1 MHLNVS
7 FQFLTVINVKA
18 VKATLLYDGLGNVQR
33 DVYVVFDK
41 SIMDVTKEKPK
52 DAEVVAEGV
61 VTPAF
66 IDGHSH
72 IGMDRYGEPYQ
83 EGEANEQMDSVLPLV
98 DALYSIYMDDKAFK
112 HSIEFGVLYSSV
124 LPGSGNIIGGKAVFI
139 KNYGRDIEDAF
150 IQYAGVKAAFGYNPR
165 STTSW
170 KGTRPSTRMGA
181 IGILLN
187 WLIKTQKTIALIE
200 KGKKEPEE
208 VEPTVEALIPVLKG
222 ELPLRVHVHKEDDI
236 AALLMIKRKFG
247 LKITIEHAGD
257 VHSRETFEKIK
268 AEGVPVIYG
277 PFDSHPYKV
286 ELKHEDWKNARYLLE
301 VRPLF
306 GLMSDHPVTLQA
318 NLYLQLRHF
327 VRLGMSKAE
336 AIKVITHNNAKILG
350 VDDRLGSIEKGKW
363 ASLVVWNGDPFNLEN
378 YPTHVFAEG
387 ELIHEAD
394 W

>member
-1 MHLNVS
+1 
-7 FQFLTVINVKA
+7 
-18 VKATLLYDGLGNVQR
+18 
-33 DVYVVFDK
+33 
-41 SIMDVTKEKPK
+41 
-52 DAEVVAEGV
+52 
-61 VTPAF
+61 
-66 IDGHSH
+66 
-72 IGMDRYGEPYQ
+72 MDRYGEPYQ

-98 DALYSIYMDDKAFK
+98 EALYSIYMDDKAFK
-112 HSIEFGVLYSSV
+112 HSIEFGVLYSSI
-124 LPGSGNIIGGKAVFI
+124 LPGSGNVIGGRAVFI
-139 KNYGRDIEDAF
+139 RNYGRDVEEAF

-170 KGTRPSTRMGA
+170 KGTRPTTRMGA

-187 WLIKTQKTIALIE
+187 WLMKTQKTMALIE

-208 VEPTVEALIPVLKG
+208 IEPTVEALIPVLKG
-222 ELPLRVHVHKEDDI
+222 ETPLRVHVHKEDDI
-236 AALLMIKRKFG
+236 AALLMIKRKFN
-247 LKITIEHAGD
+247 LRITIEHAGD

-277 PFDSHPYKV
+277 PLDSHPYKV

-301 VRPLF
+301 VKPLF

-318 NLYLQLRHF
+318 NFYLQLRHF
-327 VRLGMSKAE
+327 LRLGMSKAK
-336 AIKVITHNNAKILG
+336 AIGIITHNNAKILG
-350 VDDRLGSIEKGKW
+350 VHDRLGSIEKGKW

-387 ELIHEAD
+387 ELIHEAG

>member
-1 MHLNVS
+1 M
-7 FQFLTVINVKA
+7 KA
-18 VKATLLYDGLGNVQR
+18 VKATLLYDGLGNVKKN
-33 DVYVVFDK
+33 VYIVFDK
-41 SIMDVTKEKPK
+41 EIKKITEEKPK
-52 DAEVVAEGV
+52 DAEIIAEGV

-72 IGMDRYGEPYQ
+72 IGMERYGEPYQ

-124 LPGSGNIIGGKAVFI
+124 LPGSGNIIGGRAVLI

-150 IQYAGVKAAFGYNPR
+150 IKYVGVKAAFGYNPR
-165 STTSW
+165 ATKEW

-187 WLIKTQKTIALIE
+187 WLIKTQKTIALLE

-208 VEPTVEALIPVLKG
+208 IEPTIEALIPVLKR
-222 ELPLRVHVHKEDDI
+222 EEPLRVHVHKEDDI

-247 LKITIEHAGD
+247 LKVTIEHAGD
-257 VHSRETFEKIK
+257 VHSKETFEKIK
-268 AEGVPVIYG
+268 KEDVPLVYG
-277 PFDSHPYKV
+277 PFDALPYKV
-286 ELKHEDWKNARYLLE
+286 ELKHEDWKNAKYLIE
-301 VRPLF
+301 VKPLF

-327 VRLGMSKAE
+327 IRLGMSKEE
-336 AIKVITHNNAKILG
+336 AIKVITYNNAKILG
-350 VDDRLGSIEKGKW
+350 VDDILGSIEKGKW
-363 ASLVVWNGDPFNLEN
+363 ASLVVWNEDPFHMEN

-387 ELIHEAD
+387 ELIHE
-394 W
+394 WEV

>member
-1 MHLNVS
+1 M
-7 FQFLTVINVKA
+7 KA
-18 VKATLLYDGLGNVQR
+18 VKASLLYDGLGNVLR
-33 DVYVVFDK
+33 DVYVVFDRD
-41 SIMDVTKEKPK
+41 IVDVTKEKPK
-52 DAEVVAEGV
+52 EAEIIAEGV

-83 EGEANEQMDSVLPLV
+83 EGEANEQMDAVLPLV

-139 KNYGRDIEDAF
+139 RNYGRDIEDAF
-150 IQYAGVKAAFGYNPR
+150 IKYAGVKAAFGYNPR

-181 IGILLN
+181 IGILLS
-187 WLIKTQKTIALIE
+187 WLIKTQKTIALLE

-222 ELPLRVHVHKEDDI
+222 EVPLRVHVHKEDDI

-277 PFDSHPYKV
+277 PFDAHPYKV

-327 VRLGMSKAE
+327 IRLGMSREE
-336 AIKVITHNNAKILG
+336 AIKVITNNNAKILG
-350 VDDRLGSIEKGKW
+350 VDDKLGSVERGKW
-363 ASLVVWNGDPFNLEN
+363 ASLVVWNGDPFHLEN

>member
-1 MHLNVS
+1 M
-7 FQFLTVINVKA
+7 KA
-18 VKATLLYDGLGNVQR
+18 VKATLLYDGLGNVKKN
-33 DVYVVFDK
+33 VYIVFDK
-41 SIMDVTKEKPK
+41 EIKKITEEKPK
-52 DAEVVAEGV
+52 DAEIIAEGV

-72 IGMDRYGEPYQ
+72 IGMERYGEPYQ

-124 LPGSGNIIGGKAVFI
+124 LPGSGNIIGGRAVLI

-150 IQYAGVKAAFGYNPR
+150 IKYVGVKAAFGYNPR
-165 STTSW
+165 ATKEW

-187 WLIKTQKTIALIE
+187 WLIKTQKTIALLE

-208 VEPTVEALIPVLKG
+208 IEPTIEALIPVLKR
-222 ELPLRVHVHKEDDI
+222 EEPLRVHVHKEDDI

-247 LKITIEHAGD
+247 LKVTIEHAGD
-257 VHSRETFEKIK
+257 VHSKETFEKIK
-268 AEGVPVIYG
+268 KEDVPLVYG
-277 PFDSHPYKV
+277 PFDALPYKV
-286 ELKHEDWKNARYLLE
+286 ELKHEDWKNAKYLIE
-301 VRPLF
+301 VKPLF

-327 VRLGMSKAE
+327 IRLGMSKEE
-336 AIKVITHNNAKILG
+336 AIKIITYNNAKILG
-350 VDDRLGSIEKGKW
+350 VDDILGSIEKGKW
-363 ASLVVWNGDPFNLEN
+363 ASLVVWNEDPFHMEN

-387 ELIHEAD
+387 ELIHE
-394 W
+394 WEV